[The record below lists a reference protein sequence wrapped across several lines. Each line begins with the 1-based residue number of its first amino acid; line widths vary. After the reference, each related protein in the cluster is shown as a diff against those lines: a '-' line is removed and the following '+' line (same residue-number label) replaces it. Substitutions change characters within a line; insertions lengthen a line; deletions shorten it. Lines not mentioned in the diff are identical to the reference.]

1 MKEFLI
7 LLSFGTLGLCAQDT
21 MHVKSALSTYEAAQ
35 SAIQKNQ
42 TSDAIT
48 LLRKAIEIEPTFLD
62 AFEALADQLLKGGK
76 SAEAG
81 AAMTQLLEIDPDA
94 THYRVLLG
102 QLLLKEKQAQRAL
115 AQFSL
120 ALKHEP
126 GNAEALLGFATAA
139 KQVGMNDRATQA
151 LQRGRKLYPA
161 DERFKPANVNAH
173 GRDLRP

>member
-1 MKEFLI
+1 
-7 LLSFGTLGLCAQDT
+7 
-21 MHVKSALSTYEAAQ
+21 
-35 SAIQKNQ
+35 
-42 TSDAIT
+42 
-48 LLRKAIEIEPTFLD
+48 
-62 AFEALADQLLKGGK
+62 
-76 SAEAG
+76 
-81 AAMTQLLEIDPDA
+81 MTQLLEIDPDA

-126 GNAEALLGFATAA
+126 ANAEALLGFATAA